1 MHANH
6 VIFTVIFGAM
16 VMPIYAAPRKRNLTR
31 MTGKQDIVGMP
42 KEYSSLPVELLAL
55 LESLPEPR
63 ILVDPDYRILSANAA
78 YRHTFGNPAD
88 IIGRTCYEISHHY
101 DKPCDQCGESCP
113 RQTAMK
119 SRQPSRVLHLHH
131 TPRGQEYVDVELV
144 PIHENNGKL
153 AYFVETMRFLQDTGR
168 QPGALGMVGHSP
180 MFTRMLD
187 LINRVAPAMT
197 PVLLLG
203 ESGTGKEL
211 AAQAVHDLSPRREM
225 PFVPVDC
232 SGMTE
237 SLFESELFGYEK
249 GAFTG
254 AGQRKTGLV
263 EAAAG
268 GTLFLDEL
276 GDIPLHLQVKLLR
289 LLESGTFRRVG
300 GVEILRADF
309 RLIAAT
315 HRDLTAMVESG
326 EFRRDLYYRLAAF
339 PIPLPA
345 LRERREDLPLLVE
358 HLLARLAP
366 ERPLRLDAASLDL
379 LMGYSFPGN
388 IRELRNLLER
398 AMLMADGD
406 VLSLPGDLNGCC
418 VTRKPGGESIVSLED
433 AERRYVRQALTQL
446 SGDRKELARRL
457 GISERTLYRKLASE
471 DQTAP

>member
-1 MHANH
+1 MKN
-6 VIFTVIFGAM
+6 
-16 VMPIYAAPRKRNLTR
+16 AAIAPPP
-31 MTGKQDIVGMP
+31 G
-42 KEYSSLPVELLAL
+42 ELLAL
-55 LESLPEPR
+55 IESLPEPR

-78 YRHTFGNPAD
+78 YRHTFGNPRD
-88 IIGRTCYEISHHY
+88 ILGRTCYEISHHY

-113 RQTAMK
+113 RQTAVK
-119 SRQPSRVLHLHH
+119 TRQPSRVLHLHH

-144 PIHENNGKL
+144 PIHDAAGKL
-153 AYFVETMRFLQDTGR
+153 AYFVETMRFLHETGQ
-168 QPGALGMVGHSP
+168 QPGALGMVGRSAA
-180 MFTRMLD
+180 FTRMLD

-211 AAQAVHDLSPRREM
+211 AAQAVHALSARRDR

-289 LLESGTFRRVG
+289 LLETGTYRRVG
-300 GVEILRADF
+300 GVDILRADF
-309 RLIAAT
+309 RLVAAT
-315 HRDLTAMVESG
+315 HRDLPAMVESG
-326 EFRRDLYYRLAAF
+326 EFRRDLYYRLSAF
-339 PIPLPA
+339 PIHLPA
-345 LRERREDLPLLVE
+345 LRERREDLAPLVE

-366 ERPLRLDAASLDL
+366 ERPLKLDADSQRRL
-379 LMGYSFPGN
+379 LEYDFPGN

-406 VLSLPGDLNGCC
+406 ALSLDLPEG
-418 VTRKPGGESIVSLED
+418 TPRAAAIPPEDTLLTLEQ
-433 AERRYVRQALTQL
+433 AERRYVREALAHL
-446 SGDRKELARRL
+446 GGDRKELARRL
-457 GISERTLYRKLASE
+457 GISERTLYRKLAE
-471 DQTAP
+471 

>member
-1 MHANH
+1 MK
-6 VIFTVIFGAM
+6 TD
-16 VMPIYAAPRKRNLTR
+16 P
-31 MTGKQDIVGMP
+31 
-42 KEYSSLPVELLAL
+42 SLPGELLAL

-63 ILVDPDYRILSANAA
+63 ILVDPNYRILSANAA
-78 YRHTFGNPAD
+78 YRHSFGDPQE

-113 RQTAMK
+113 LQAAMK
-119 SRQPSRVLHLHH
+119 TRKASRVLHLHH
-131 TPRGQEYVDVELV
+131 TPRGQEYVDVELI
-144 PIHENNGKL
+144 PIHDVAGNL
-153 AYFVETMRFLQDTGR
+153 AYFVETMRFLHETGR
-168 QPGALGMVGHSP
+168 QPGSLGMVGHSSA
-180 MFTRMLD
+180 FTRMLD

-211 AAQAVHDLSPRREM
+211 AAQAVHTLSPRRDK

-254 AGQRKTGLV
+254 ASQRKSGLV

-276 GDIPLHLQVKLLR
+276 GDIPLRLQVKLLR
-289 LLESGTFRRVG
+289 LLETGTYRRVG
-300 GVEILRADF
+300 GVDILRADF
-309 RLIAAT
+309 RLICAT
-315 HRDLTAMVESG
+315 HRGLTAMVESG
-326 EFRRDLYYRLAAF
+326 EFRRDLYYRLSAF
-339 PIPLPA
+339 PIHLPA

-358 HLLARLAP
+358 HMLTRLAP
-366 ERPLRLDAASLDL
+366 ERPLRLDAASEQR
-379 LMGYSFPGN
+379 LMAYDFPGN

-406 VLSLPGDLNGCC
+406 VLSLATDPELPPATQPQVRQDIL
-418 VTRKPGGESIVSLED
+418 PLDE
-433 AERRYVRQALTQL
+433 AERRYVRDALEQL
-446 SGDRKELARRL
+446 NGDRKALARKL
-457 GISERTLYRKLASE
+457 GISERTLYRKLAV
-471 DQTAP
+471 

>member
-1 MHANH
+1 
-6 VIFTVIFGAM
+6 
-16 VMPIYAAPRKRNLTR
+16 
-31 MTGKQDIVGMP
+31 MTP
-42 KEYSSLPVELLAL
+42 SAELLAL
-55 LESLPEPR
+55 IESLPDPR

-78 YRHTFGNPAD
+78 YRHIFGNPRE
-88 IIGRTCYEISHHY
+88 ILGRACYEISHHY
-101 DKPCDQCGESCP
+101 DKPCDRCGESCP

-119 SRQPSRVLHLHH
+119 TRQPSRVLHLHH

-144 PIHENNGKL
+144 PIHDAIGKL
-153 AYFVETMRFLQDTGR
+153 AYFVETMRFLRESDR
-168 QPGALGMVGHSP
+168 QPGALGMVGRSP
-180 MFTRMLD
+180 PFTRMLD

-211 AAQAVHDLSPRREM
+211 AAQAVHALSPRRDQ

-276 GDIPLHLQVKLLR
+276 GDIPTHLQVKLLR
-289 LLESGTFRRVG
+289 LLETGAYRRVG

-309 RLIAAT
+309 RLVAAT
-315 HRDLTAMVESG
+315 HRDLAAMVATG
-326 EFRRDLYYRLAAF
+326 EFRRDLYYRLSAF
-339 PIPLPA
+339 PIHLPA
-345 LRERREDLPLLVE
+345 LRERREDLPPLVE
-358 HLLARLAP
+358 HLLRRLAP
-366 ERPLRLDAASLDL
+366 ERPLRLDADSLARLARHD
-379 LMGYSFPGN
+379 FPGN
-388 IRELRNLLER
+388 IRELRNILER

-406 VLSLPGDLNGCC
+406 VLSLGVADA
-418 VTRKPGGESIVSLED
+418 ESSAPAAASAPEEGLLSLEEV
-433 AERRYVRQALTQL
+433 ERRYVREALDRVG
-446 SGDRKELARRL
+446 GDRKKLARRL
-457 GISERTLYRKLASE
+457 GISERTLYRKLAGGG
-471 DQTAP
+471 

>member
-1 MHANH
+1 MTSLAD
-6 VIFTVIFGAM
+6 IID
-16 VMPIYAAPRKRNLTR
+16 MPETA
-31 MTGKQDIVGMP
+31 
-42 KEYSSLPVELLAL
+42 LPAELLAL
-55 LESLPEPR
+55 IDSLPEPR

-78 YRHTFGNPAD
+78 YRHTFGNPRS
-88 IIGRTCYEISHHY
+88 IIGRTCYAVSHHF

-113 RQTAMK
+113 RQTATK

-144 PIHENNGKL
+144 PIHDATGKL
-153 AYFVETMRFLQDTGR
+153 AYFVETMRFLHETGHR
-168 QPGALGMVGHSP
+168 PGAMGMVGRSAA
-180 MFTRMLD
+180 FTRMLD

-211 AAQAVHDLSPRREM
+211 AAQAVHALSPRRDR

-254 AGQRKTGLV
+254 AAQRKTGLV

-289 LLESGTFRRVG
+289 LLETGTYRRVG

-309 RLIAAT
+309 RLVAAT
-315 HRDLTAMVESG
+315 HRDLAAMVESG
-326 EFRRDLYYRLAAF
+326 EFRRDLYYRLSAF
-339 PIPLPA
+339 PICLPA
-345 LRERREDLPLLVE
+345 LRERPDDLPVLVS

-366 ERPLRLDAASLDL
+366 ERPLRLDAASQSRLEHHD
-379 LMGYSFPGN
+379 FPGN

-406 VLSLPGDLNGCC
+406 VLSLEMPELPESESSRPESPRHIA
-418 VTRKPGGESIVSLED
+418 TPKPEGELLSLEK
-433 AERRYVRQALTQL
+433 AERRYVREALDRL
-446 SGDRKELARRL
+446 GGDRRELARRL
-457 GISERTLYRKLASE
+457 GISERTLYRKLAG
-471 DQTAP
+471 TPR

>member
-1 MHANH
+1 MKI
-6 VIFTVIFGAM
+6 V
-16 VMPIYAAPRKRNLTR
+16 PAP
-31 MTGKQDIVGMP
+31 V
-42 KEYSSLPVELLAL
+42 LPGELIAL

-78 YRHTFGNPAD
+78 YRHAFGDPLE
-88 IIGRTCYEISHHY
+88 IIGHTCYEISHHY

-119 SRQPSRVLHLHH
+119 TRQASRVLHLHH

-144 PIHENNGKL
+144 PIHDSAGKL
-153 AYFVETMRFLQDTGR
+153 AYFVETMRFLHETGQR
-168 QPGALGMVGHSP
+168 PGALGMVGRSP
-180 MFTRMLD
+180 AFTRMLD

-211 AAQAVHDLSPRREM
+211 AAQAVHDLSPRREK

-254 AGQRKTGLV
+254 AGRRKTGLV

-268 GTLFLDEL
+268 GTLVLDEL

-300 GVEILRADF
+300 GVDILRADF
-309 RLIAAT
+309 RLVCAT
-315 HRDLTAMVESG
+315 HRDLVAMVESG
-326 EFRRDLYYRLAAF
+326 EFRRDLYYRLATF
-339 PIPLPA
+339 PIHLPA
-345 LRERREDLPLLVE
+345 LRERREDLPLLVA

-366 ERPLRLDAASLDL
+366 ERPLRLDAASQQR
-379 LMGYSFPGN
+379 LMEYGFPGN

-406 VLSLPGDLNGCC
+406 VLSISDELEFCCAAPARAEVPILP
-418 VTRKPGGESIVSLED
+418 LEQ
-433 AERRYVRQALTQL
+433 AERRYVRAALAQL
-446 SGDRKELARRL
+446 GGDRRELARRL
-457 GISERTLYRKLASE
+457 GISERTLYRKLAE
-471 DQTAP
+471 

>member
-1 MHANH
+1 
-6 VIFTVIFGAM
+6 
-16 VMPIYAAPRKRNLTR
+16 
-31 MTGKQDIVGMP
+31 MTPNK
-42 KEYSSLPVELLAL
+42 SALPGELLAL

-78 YRHTFGNPAD
+78 YRHTFGNPSD

-113 RQTAMK
+113 RQTATK
-119 SRQPSRVLHLHH
+119 TRQPSRVLHLHH

-144 PIHENNGKL
+144 PIHGSNGKL
-153 AYFVETMRFLQDTGR
+153 AYFVETMRFLQDAGR
-168 QPGALGMVGHSP
+168 HPGALGMVGQSP

-309 RLIAAT
+309 RLVAAT
-315 HRDLTAMVESG
+315 HRDLTTMVEAG
-326 EFRRDLYYRLAAF
+326 EFRRDLYYRLATF
-339 PIPLPA
+339 PINLPA
-345 LRERREDLPLLVE
+345 LRERREDLPSLVA

-366 ERPLRLDAASLDL
+366 ERPLRLSSASLAVL
-379 LMGYSFPGN
+379 LEYGFPGN

-398 AMLMADGD
+398 AMLMADSD
-406 VLSLPGDLNGCC
+406 VLSIGDDLNDRC
-418 VTRKPGGESIVSLED
+418 VARKPNIEPIVSLEE
-433 AERRYVRQALTQL
+433 AERRYVRQSL
-446 SGDRKELARRL
+446 SRLGGDRKALARQL
-457 GISERTLYRKLASE
+457 GISERTLYRKLTDGTHP
-471 DQTAP
+471 DQE

>member
-1 MHANH
+1 
-6 VIFTVIFGAM
+6 
-16 VMPIYAAPRKRNLTR
+16 MPDIIDMTLPAP
-31 MTGKQDIVGMP
+31 D
-42 KEYSSLPVELLAL
+42 LPGELLAL

-78 YRHTFGNPAD
+78 YRHTFGD
-88 IIGRTCYEISHHY
+88 TGEIIGRTCYEISHHY

-113 RQTAMK
+113 RQTAIK
-119 SRQPSRVLHLHH
+119 TRQTSRVLHLHH
-131 TPRGQEYVDVELV
+131 TPRGQEYVDVELL
-144 PIHENNGKL
+144 PIHAADGAL
-153 AYFVETMRFLQDTGR
+153 VYFVETMRFLHETGR
-168 QPGALGMVGHSP
+168 QPGALGMVGRSP
-180 MFTRMLD
+180 PFTRMLD

-211 AAQAVHDLSPRREM
+211 AAQAVHDISPRRDK

-254 AGQRKTGLV
+254 AGQRKIGLV

-289 LLESGTFRRVG
+289 LLESGAFRRVG
-300 GVEILRADF
+300 GVESLRADF
-309 RLIAAT
+309 RLVAAT
-315 HRDLTAMVESG
+315 HRDLAAMVESG

-339 PIPLPA
+339 PIRLPA

-366 ERPLRLDAASLDL
+366 GRPLHLDEEAMARLLEYD
-379 LMGYSFPGN
+379 FPGN

-406 VLSLPGDLNGCC
+406 RLNLDDQLEYCCTRAAPAALP
-418 VTRKPGGESIVSLED
+418 IVPLDE
-433 AERRYVRQALTQL
+433 AERRYVRLALQQL
-446 SGDRKELARRL
+446 GGDRKELAHRL
-457 GISERTLYRKLASE
+457 GISERTLYRKLAE
-471 DQTAP
+471 RI